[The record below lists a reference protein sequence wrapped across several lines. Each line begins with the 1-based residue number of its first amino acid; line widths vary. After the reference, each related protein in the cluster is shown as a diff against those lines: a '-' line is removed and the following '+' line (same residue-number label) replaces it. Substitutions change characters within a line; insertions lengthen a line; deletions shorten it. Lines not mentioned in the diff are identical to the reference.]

1 MAKIELTPGT
11 LIIRLE
17 GADKLWA
24 LKSQLDIPLGHVAGA
39 EPAEAEAREWLHGIR
54 LGGTHLPGV
63 ISAGRFYEHG
73 QWVFWDVHHP
83 ARAIAIALR
92 DERYSRLVVEV
103 DDPAAALAAIGDAA
117 GASSGSCGS

>member
-1 MAKIELTPGT
+1 MAQIEMTPDT
-11 LIIRLE
+11 LIIRIE
-17 GADKLWA
+17 GADRLWA
-24 LKSQLDIPLGHVAGA
+24 LKSRLDIPLGHVAGA
-39 EPAEAEAREWLHGIR
+39 EPAEADARQWLHGIR

-83 ARAIAIALR
+83 ERAIAITLR

-103 DDPAAALAAIGDAA
+103 DDPAAAVAAIGNAA
-117 GASSGSCGS
+117 GAGT

>member
-1 MAKIELTPGT
+1 MAQIELTSGT
-11 LIIRLE
+11 LIIRIE

-24 LKSQLDIPLGHVAGA
+24 LKSQLAIPLGHVAGV

-63 ISAGRFYEHG
+63 ISAGRFYERG

-83 ARAIAIALR
+83 ERAIAIALR

-103 DDPAAALAAIGDAA
+103 DDPGAALAAIENAA
-117 GASSGSCGS
+117 GPRTGG

>member
-1 MAKIELTPGT
+1 MAQIEMTPDT
-11 LIIRLE
+11 LIIRIE
-17 GADKLWA
+17 GADRLWA

-39 EPAEAEAREWLHGIR
+39 EPAEAEARQWLHGIR

-73 QWVFWDVHHP
+73 RRVFWDVRHP
-83 ARAIAIALR
+83 ERAIAITLR

-103 DDPAAALAAIGDAA
+103 DDPAAAMAAIGNAA
-117 GASSGSCGS
+117 GAGT